1 MVYNSLWSANEKRR
15 GQMIHPKEVLAAP
28 YDGREKKTTN
38 TKGDFV
44 GIARNR
50 FCFSH
55 SFAPPL
61 MLPKPLVTDTIGLMM
76 GGAVDSD
83 CVID

>member
-44 GIARNR
+44 GIA
-50 FCFSH
+50 
-55 SFAPPL
+55 
-61 MLPKPLVTDTIGLMM
+61 IGIVFVFHTLLRRH
-76 GGAVDSD
+76 
-83 CVID
+83 

>member
-15 GQMIHPKEVLAAP
+15 GQMIHPKEVLTAT
-28 YDGREKKTTN
+28 YDGRETN
-38 TKGDFV
+38 TNGDFV
-44 GIARNR
+44 ELPEILFHTLWAD
-50 FCFSH
+50 SPTPM
-55 SFAPPL
+55 PPA
-61 MLPKPLVTDTIGLMM
+61 PLVSDTIGSMM